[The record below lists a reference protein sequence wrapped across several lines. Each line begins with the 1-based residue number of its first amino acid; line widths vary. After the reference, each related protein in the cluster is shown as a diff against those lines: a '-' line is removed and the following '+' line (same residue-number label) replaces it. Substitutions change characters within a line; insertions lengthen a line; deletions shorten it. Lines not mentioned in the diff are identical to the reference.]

1 MTSSV
6 GIRAL
11 QQNAS
16 AVVARV
22 ESGESIDI
30 TDHGRPVAR
39 LVPIPSGSAIE
50 ALRTAGRVR
59 EATRPLELII
69 RPPKR
74 PKGKPALSKA
84 LADMRADER

>member
-1 MTSSV
+1 MSSTV

-22 ESGESIDI
+22 ESGESIEV

-39 LVPIPSGSAIE
+39 LVPVPRSRVE
-50 ALRTAGRVR
+50 VLRTAGLVR
-59 EATRPLELII
+59 DATRPLDLIV

-74 PKGKPALSKA
+74 SKGQRSLSA
-84 LADMRADER
+84 ILADMRADER

>member
-1 MTSSV
+1 MTASV

-22 ESGESIDI
+22 ESGESIEV
-30 TDHGRPVAR
+30 TDQGRPVAR
-39 LVPIPSGSAIE
+39 LVPVPRSAVE
-50 ALRTAGRVR
+50 ALRTAGLVR
-59 EATRPLELII
+59 DAPRPLELIA

-74 PKGKPALSKA
+74 LRGQKSLSTI
-84 LADMRADER
+84 LANMRADER